1 MGIGSMLFVM
11 PQLISERWSIE
22 LETINNTDSST
33 NICRNARVR
42 DDTSERLTE
51 YGFGTLPGEWAQ
63 KLAFRESLNCIL
75 IFATVCAIVDLLYFL
90 ELHVTQKFLD
100 LYIFFHAVVL

>member
-51 YGFGTLPGEWAQ
+51 YGFGTLPGEWAE
-63 KLAFRESLNCIL
+63 KFAVWEPCNSMLVNVSVMCVSL
-75 IFATVCAIVDLLYFL
+75 
-90 ELHVTQKFLD
+90 
-100 LYIFFHAVVL
+100 

>member
-11 PQLISERWSIE
+11 PQLISDRWSIE

-51 YGFGTLPGEWAQ
+51 YGFGTLPGKWG
-63 KLAFRESLNCIL
+63 RDVLNCDSVICNSKL
-75 IFATVCAIVDLLYFL
+75 IHCFL
-90 ELHVTQKFLD
+90 
-100 LYIFFHAVVL
+100 

>member
-11 PQLISERWSIE
+11 PQLISDRWSIE

-51 YGFGTLPGEWAQ
+51 YGFGTLPGECVAGEAA
-63 KLAFRESLNCIL
+63 LRGGASLCHE
-75 IFATVCAIVDLLYFL
+75 FVFFFL
-90 ELHVTQKFLD
+90 SR
-100 LYIFFHAVVL
+100 